1 MMAVII
7 FKLRFVPEDEAQD
20 VRELLSENKI
30 DYYETSAGIFGI
42 SMPALWLKDVSQ
54 LEKARELIEEYQQ
67 VRQSRAQKEYQQQK
81 QTGSARTLLDIFKED
96 PMRFIGY
103 LLAIALVIYFTVF
116 LFMALSH

>member
-42 SMPALWLKDVSQ
+42 SMPALWLKDESQ

>member
-1 MMAVII
+1 MAVII

-42 SMPALWLKDVSQ
+42 SMPALWLKDESQ